1 MKRRPPSASRR
12 PPSDAELE
20 WIDVRLRGATEL
32 VNAFVGVQMDSS
44 HPDVTLLDQAFAG
57 WLEDWLGRPESERAD
72 PNAFMDTFGIAF
84 GQSLVEGLGLEWK
97 VVIDSDGAEL
107 AVHGDPGDFLVF
119 PPNLVAKRFV
129 ARETS
134 FLEPVYHEIARTLHD
149 LREGNLPS

>member
-1 MKRRPPSASRR
+1 
-12 PPSDAELE
+12 
-20 WIDVRLRGATEL
+20 VRLRGATEL

-97 VVIDSDGAEL
+97 VVIDSDGAE
-107 AVHGDPGDFLVF
+107 
-119 PPNLVAKRFV
+119 RFTGT
-129 ARETS
+129 RETS
-134 FLEPVYHEIARTLHD
+134 WSS
-149 LREGNLPS
+149 LRIS